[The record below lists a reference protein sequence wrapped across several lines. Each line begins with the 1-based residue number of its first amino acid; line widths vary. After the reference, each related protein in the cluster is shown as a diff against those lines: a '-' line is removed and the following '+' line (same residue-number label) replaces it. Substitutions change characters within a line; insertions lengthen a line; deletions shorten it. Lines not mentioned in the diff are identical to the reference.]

1 MDRLLNL
8 VWAGIWLGSA
18 YGAIAVGLVACFRS
32 ARLVNISVGAFFV
45 LAGML
50 MQWLLGHGWAVG
62 LAAVAAVLAAVVLSV
77 VQERLILRPIA
88 GSTPSILLLGT
99 LAVSMTLSGVCAV
112 WFGRDP
118 VTGPGIGDGVAIE
131 VGAWHTSLEAV
142 LLVIGGIAVT
152 AAGWWALEH
161 SSMGRAIT
169 AVGADPG
176 AAQMLGIDV
185 WRLRLV
191 AMIFAGLAAGIG
203 GVLFVPLG
211 ILDFSQGLPFL
222 LFGFV
227 AASLAGFMS
236 IPWTFA
242 ASLGFGIISSLG
254 TGYISSV
261 FAQAVSFGILAALVL
276 ASQTIPGL
284 RRVLA

>member
-1 MDRLLNL
+1 MDRFLNL
-8 VWAGIWLGSA
+8 VWAGLWLGSA

-45 LAGML
+45 FAGML

-62 LAAVAAVLAAVVLSV
+62 LAALAAILAVVVLSV
-77 VQERLILRPIA
+77 AQERVILRPIA
-88 GSTPSILLLGT
+88 GATPSILLLGS
-99 LAVSMTLSGVCAV
+99 LAVSLTLSGVCAV

-118 VTGPGIGDGVAIE
+118 VTGPGIGHGVAVQIGPWHTNLEAILLLVGGVAITA
-131 VGAWHTSLEAV
+131 VGWCTLERSA
-142 LLVIGGIAVT
+142 
-152 AAGWWALEH
+152 
-161 SSMGRAIT
+161 MGRAIT

-185 WRLRLV
+185 WRLRIA
-191 AMIFAGLAAGIG
+191 AMAFAGLAAGIG

-222 LFGFV
+222 LYGFV

-242 ASLGFGIISSLG
+242 ASLGFGVVSSLG
-254 TGYISSV
+254 TAYISSV
-261 FAQAVSFGILAALVL
+261 FAQAVSFGILALLVL
-276 ASQTIPGL
+276 VSQTIPGL
-284 RRVLA
+284 KQAMA